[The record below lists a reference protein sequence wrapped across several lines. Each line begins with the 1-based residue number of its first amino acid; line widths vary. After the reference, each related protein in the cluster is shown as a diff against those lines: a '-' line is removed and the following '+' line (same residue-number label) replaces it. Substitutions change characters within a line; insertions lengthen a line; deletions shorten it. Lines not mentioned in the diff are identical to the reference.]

1 MCAGASGPDL
11 FCEHRAQ
18 VRKIGRQ
25 VKAAIKSR
33 HWKQAGLCAEAR
45 AIVALLEPI
54 RSAYPESYEFAK
66 DSIYYDAKANPD
78 KHLKAY
84 YQVMKICEKEKIKA
98 KQCFPLRTCWV
109 PGHMQIDTKILRQKF
124 VTGKL
129 EDQESDAKSLP
140 QLQR

>member
-1 MCAGASGPDL
+1 MCVGASEPDL

-18 VRKIGRQ
+18 IRKIGR
-25 VKAAIKSR
+25 
-33 HWKQAGLCAEAR
+33 QAGLCAEAR

-84 YQVMKICEKEKIKA
+84 YQGMKICEDENIKA

-109 PGHMQIDTKILRQKF
+109 PGHMQIDTRILREKF
-124 VTGKL
+124 VTGELGRQK
-129 EDQESDAKSLP
+129 SVAKNVR